1 MAIFRVALQKGKN
14 FSILMLLATYRVA
27 QASQNCLKVPV
38 FSHERTAQN
47 FGQLLATFLPSRL
60 VTRGHPEQGNFLYPV
75 DRHSSVNVV
84 PSLVRGDLELPEA
97 SRLVCVRQRSSLL
110 VRNL

>member
-1 MAIFRVALQKGKN
+1 MI
-14 FSILMLLATYRVA
+14 LATYRVA

-84 PSLVRGDLELPEA
+84 RGDLELPEA